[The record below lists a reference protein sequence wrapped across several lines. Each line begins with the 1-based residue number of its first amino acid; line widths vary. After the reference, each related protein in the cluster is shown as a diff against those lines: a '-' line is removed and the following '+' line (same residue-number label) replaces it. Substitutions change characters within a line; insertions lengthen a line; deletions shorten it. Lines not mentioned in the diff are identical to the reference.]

1 MPGPKKGTIRLTQEH
16 RDKIAKSKI
25 LQRLIAHAEGDED
38 MRQTE
43 VNAGIAL
50 LKKYLPDLSATELTA
65 TVDHTHTEKVES
77 DAKDFRSRIAGI
89 AARADAAETSG
100 KPH

>member
-1 MPGPKKGTIRLTQEH
+1 MPGPKKGTIKLTQEH

-25 LQRLIAHAEGDED
+25 LQRLISHAEGVED

-43 VNAGIAL
+43 VTAAIAL
-50 LKKYLPDLSATELTA
+50 LKKVLPDMTESKNESTVTVHHTSEAAGEFTRLVSTVAQRGSADRGA
-65 TVDHTHTEKVES
+65 
-77 DAKDFRSRIAGI
+77 
-89 AARADAAETSG
+89 G